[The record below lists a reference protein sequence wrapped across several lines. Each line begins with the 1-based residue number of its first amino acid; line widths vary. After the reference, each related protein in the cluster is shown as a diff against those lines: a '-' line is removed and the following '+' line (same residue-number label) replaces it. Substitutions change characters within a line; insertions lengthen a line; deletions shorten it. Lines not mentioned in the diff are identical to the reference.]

1 MGVLGRK
8 DILPSNLALR
18 NAILFAKFK
27 KLYLGNPSLKDL
39 TLSLELKRK
48 SHVPF
53 LGSHFPNGSLLESQP
68 STFTFLFPIT

>member
-18 NAILFAKFK
+18 NVILFAKFK
-27 KLYLGNPSLKDL
+27 KLYLGNPSLKFV
-39 TLSLELKRK
+39 SLELKRK